1 MVGKVVRGRIGKSL
15 YLPHV
20 DDEHT
25 DTSILS
31 LKSDI
36 NVTLLPQRFADMN
49 RSRLQSFPQPTL
61 PYKKSS
67 EERGIRAINGKIAQE
82 EESIVKW

>member
-1 MVGKVVRGRIGKSL
+1 
-15 YLPHV
+15 
-20 DDEHT
+20 
-25 DTSILS
+25 
-31 LKSDI
+31 
-36 NVTLLPQRFADMN
+36 MN

-82 EESIVKW
+82 EESVVKW